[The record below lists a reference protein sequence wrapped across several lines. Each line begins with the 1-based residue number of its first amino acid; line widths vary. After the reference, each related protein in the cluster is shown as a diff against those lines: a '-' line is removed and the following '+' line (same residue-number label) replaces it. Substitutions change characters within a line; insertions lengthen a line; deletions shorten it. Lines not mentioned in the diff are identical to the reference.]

1 MDGRADDAILRTGP
15 RPLVPGHL
23 LGPFGWA
30 ALPLATIIQLQ
41 PTLLKDLFELDRPR
55 MHVIGLALTY
65 LDIDQIAGLA
75 AVLLTAPLRDAVHCI
90 FGRCPSGMQRVLRRL
105 PSGVLTLEAY
115 KSLIE
120 LLDDPRSARILYH
133 LDERELTG
141 PTLRVLREVPAVLRP
156 TLTAIVSY
164 ILLLDGFSAGLQWLA
179 ARRDDLSFDQLVAD
193 LARQSQ
199 PTQLIAHLDNLVSQ
213 LPLPDKLPAKTIGNS
228 MRIDTAQE
236 ICALAKE
243 FKNCL
248 ASYID
253 QVDGGTSL
261 IYLWDK
267 PGLRAIC
274 HVARH
279 GRLGWSLDEALG
291 PRNTDLSSDDSR
303 RIAEAFA
310 QAGIPS
316 SRLFH
321 AIESVT
327 QASLAKA
334 EQRLQLRE
342 REEQDDILLS

>member
-1 MDGRADDAILRTGP
+1 
-15 RPLVPGHL
+15 
-23 LGPFGWA
+23 
-30 ALPLATIIQLQ
+30 
-41 PTLLKDLFELDRPR
+41 

-199 PTQLIAHLDNLVSQ
+199 PAQLIAHLDNLVSQ

-243 FKNCL
+243 FKNGL
-248 ASYID
+248 ASYKIKSM
-253 QVDGGTSL
+253 VAPASFICGTSRAYGRSVMWRGTAGL
-261 IYLWDK
+261 AGRSMRLWVRVIQISAAMTRGASPK
-267 PGLRAIC
+267 PLL
-274 HVARH
+274 
-279 GRLGWSLDEALG
+279 RLGYHHLG
-291 PRNTDLSSDDSR
+291 CFMPLNRSRKRASQKRNSDCSC
-303 RIAEAFA
+303 
-310 QAGIPS
+310 
-316 SRLFH
+316 
-321 AIESVT
+321 
-327 QASLAKA
+327 ASEKSKM
-334 EQRLQLRE
+334 
-342 REEQDDILLS
+342 DILLS